1 MNLVVRKGLVGFG
14 AFAQAP
20 FRKGEIIVD
29 WSRHPLFEEPPRL
42 LPEYRFVQVAAGVYL
57 GPVGPEK
64 YPDAYL
70 NHSCLPNATVLFER
84 PKIHLFA
91 LRDIAIGEEVTLDY
105 ALLHEPP
112 WSMKCLCGTTVCRG
126 TILGI
131 PSRGART
138 APQPPESPRPTS

>member
-1 MNLVVRKGLVGFG
+1 MNLLVKKGLVGFG
-14 AFAQAP
+14 AFAQAA
-20 FRKGEIIVD
+20 FRKDEIIVD
-29 WSRHPLFEEPPRL
+29 WSLHPLFEEPPRL

-57 GPVGPEK
+57 GPVGHEK

-70 NHSCLPNATVLFER
+70 NHSCMPNATVIFAR
-84 PKIHLFA
+84 PEIHLVA
-91 LRDIAIGEEVTLDY
+91 LRDIGIGEEVTLDY

-131 PSRGART
+131 PSRAGRT
-138 APQPPESPRPTS
+138 GPRPPELRQPTS